1 MEVMLILIP
10 VTVALVG
17 VALWSFVW
25 SVKNEQFDD
34 LDKEAYSILF
44 DDPVVES
51 KVESKVESQS
61 NAGAGSDSNAINTR
75 QPTANRKNFSNPEV
89 TP

>member
-17 VALWSFVW
+17 VALWSFIW
-25 SVKNEQFDD
+25 SVKNDQFDD

-44 DDPVVES
+44 DDPPVEPAAD
-51 KVESKVESQS
+51 
-61 NAGAGSDSNAINTR
+61 N
-75 QPTANRKNFSNPEV
+75 KNSEV
-89 TP
+89 AP